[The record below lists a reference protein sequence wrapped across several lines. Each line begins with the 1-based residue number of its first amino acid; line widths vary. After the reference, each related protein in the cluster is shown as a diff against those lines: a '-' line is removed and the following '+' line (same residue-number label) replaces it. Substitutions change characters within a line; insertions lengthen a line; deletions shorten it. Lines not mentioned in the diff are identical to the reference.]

1 VVLGTEFG
9 SQVQA
14 MFAKDIAQSDA
25 ITLAQWQRRP
35 IDLRLKERFARAWAY
50 WL

>member
-1 VVLGTEFG
+1 MVLGTEFG

-14 MFAKDIAQSDA
+14 MFDKDLAASDA
-25 ITLAQWQRRP
+25 VTLAQWERRP
-35 IDLRLKERFARAWAY
+35 LHLRLKELFARAWAY